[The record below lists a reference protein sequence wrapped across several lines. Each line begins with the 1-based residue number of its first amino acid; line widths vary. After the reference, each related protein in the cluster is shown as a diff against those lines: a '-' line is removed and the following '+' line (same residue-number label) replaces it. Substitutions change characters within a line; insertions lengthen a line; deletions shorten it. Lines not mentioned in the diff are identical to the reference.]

1 MITKSQIGI
10 QKTALSFSHIALF
23 FVLLDLIFIMSIAKN
38 IGLLILL
45 LLTLFSFVKYQK
57 IKISKIFYV
66 VAIGYGLIL
75 VYSYGN
81 PVIHFEFKYH
91 ASFFLVFILMFQI
104 MREKEYS
111 LEIFFKYS
119 YILSTIVFIL
129 YIALFLNFLPNPYR
143 DEDRPLYAAF
153 RVSGPSLGI
162 FLFPPFLYVMSNFP
176 KTNYYQNRLYISFV
190 LGLVACALSGSNQSF
205 VLHVLFYAFAIL
217 KPSMKNIAIIVLVS
231 LMSIFLAP
239 KLLSEAHLEKLSQII
254 NPLESRTAMTRL
266 NDLSYAYDQM
276 IIKDENIIFGE
287 GIGISTEILRTSL
300 DGKWSE
306 YRKFL
311 EIDNGFFYVFHRL
324 GIVGLIVYIGVI
336 FYLLYRFGSRRN
348 KLMYFS
354 FFLVTN
360 LLSTHFFTHIFS
372 AFLTYLLTRRLT

>member
-129 YIALFLNFLPNPYR
+129 YIAFFLNFLPNPYR

>member
-129 YIALFLNFLPNPYR
+129 YI
-143 DEDRPLYAAF
+143 
-153 RVSGPSLGI
+153 
-162 FLFPPFLYVMSNFP
+162 FP